1 MNESKTCK
9 KAMIILTGLI
19 MMSGL
24 IIFWKFIFGNQILA
38 YTDIGS
44 DTYDQYLMSYQ
55 TIINHL
61 KSGNFSLW
69 DFKNGYG
76 SNLYAMNL
84 YDPFLIIIYIT
95 GILFGAEKIYGLLV
109 WLQILRMVLAG
120 LFLYGFLSCFRLM
133 EKSKLIAAYMYALCG
148 YLVVWGQHYQFG
160 TVVVLFPLLLWM
172 AEKSLQQW
180 SCCFGLALVCAL
192 ECVCSLYFSYMQ
204 FVILGFYILFRIAWD
219 GKLFSKAG
227 ICQTGKTYGFMVLGI
242 GMGMFSLLPS
252 AFQIFSV
259 SGRMEGEPFLMRV
272 MKALCL
278 YPEAYY
284 ETLGKKFLS
293 GNLEGINSYSGYMN
307 IYESPN
313 VFLSVL
319 FVLAAAQFII
329 LMCSKHYSR
338 KQKILLL
345 LAVAAGA
352 FVLLIPLG
360 SMIFNGFSY
369 PFSRHTFLYL
379 PFFAWMTA
387 EVLHQSWEKGKINL
401 LVLLI
406 SGMAATSAYLEN
418 YMEKRNR
425 LPLALGILS
434 VAIVAA
440 LAGSIYLRRRKMRQA
455 AYAGLVAAVMIS
467 MSGDAYYSYNCQRAI
482 LEKEPSPY
490 FDELYNESIEDALSL
505 ISEQDDSFYR
515 VEKDYTAG
523 TSISCLN
530 AMAQNYNGVS
540 TYNSVINAGVSQY
553 LQEFWPNLQIM
564 NSTHFSFANAVQ
576 DDFQASFSNVKYVLS
591 KKQDLHVPGYEL
603 WQQCGD
609 IYIHRNMHTDGLGKF
624 YTKAFT
630 EQAYEAAKATTDWE
644 ALLSENVLCDT
655 VPSLTRQDSD
665 MEEYTKMAVASD
677 KQITQI
683 IQVSPNGFDAILQ
696 IPAVFQNDSKKY
708 ILEFDILFDPFISD
722 LNLTVGSNT
731 TIISA
736 DSENVH
742 VSLSLPSD
750 IHEVRIHQDE
760 VPVSQ
765 RAIIMNKRLYICPVQ
780 NLTSLSEGIHIN
792 RAERDSR
799 ISGTAQLDQNG
810 ILMMTIPYEDGWR
823 AYVDGKE
830 VEIHRVNYGF
840 SGIYLEKG
848 THSIRMEYHCPGF
861 APGVICSI
869 CCLVLLILI
878 WVYNLQKRKS

>member
-1 MNESKTCK
+1 MREAKTCRK
-9 KAMIILTGLI
+9 TIMILTGLI
-19 MMSGL
+19 LVSGL

-61 KSGNFSLW
+61 KTGNFSLW

-84 YDPFLIIIYIT
+84 YDPFLIMIYIT
-95 GILFGAEKIYGLLV
+95 GVLFSAEKIYGLLV

-148 YLVVWGQHYQFG
+148 YLVIWGQHYQFG

-172 AEKSLQQW
+172 AEKSLRQW

-192 ECVCSLYFSYMQ
+192 ECACSLYFSYMQ
-204 FVILGFYILFRIAWD
+204 FVVLGFYILFRIAWD
-219 GKLFSKAG
+219 GKLFSKTG

-252 AFQIFSV
+252 AFQIFGV
-259 SGRMEGEPFLMRV
+259 SGRMEGKPLLTRV
-272 MKALCL
+272 MEALCL

-293 GNLEGINSYSGYMN
+293 GNLEGINAYSGYMN

-313 VFLSVL
+313 IFLSVL
-319 FVLAAAQFII
+319 FVLAAAQFMM

-387 EVLHQSWEKGKINL
+387 EVLHQSWDKGKVNF

-406 SGMAATSAYLEN
+406 SGIAVTGVYLGN

-440 LAGSIYLRRRKMRQA
+440 WVGSIYLRRRKMRQM

-482 LEKEPSPY
+482 LEKEPSAY

-505 ISEQDDSFYR
+505 IREQDDSFYR
-515 VEKDYTAG
+515 VEKDYTTG

-530 AMAQNYNGVS
+530 SMAQNYNGVS
-540 TYNSVINAGVSQY
+540 TYNSVINAGVGQY

-630 EQAYEAAKATTDWE
+630 EKAYEAVKATTDRE
-644 ALLSENVLCDT
+644 ALLSANVLCDT
-655 VPSLTRQDSD
+655 VPSLIRQDSD
-665 MEEYTKMAVASD
+665 MEKYAKSAVASD
-677 KQITQI
+677 EQITQI
-683 IQVSPNGFDAILQ
+683 TSDGFDAILQ
-696 IPAVFQNDSKKY
+696 IPAMSQNDSEKY
-708 ILEFDILFDPFISD
+708 ILEFDLIFDTFISEI
-722 LNLTVGSNT
+722 NLTVGSNT
-731 TIISA
+731 TTISA
-736 DSENVH
+736 GPEAVH
-742 VSLSLPSD
+742 VSLSVPSD
-750 IHEVRIHQDE
+750 IHEVRIHQDQ
-760 VPVSQ
+760 VLVSQ
-765 RAIIMNKRLYICPVQ
+765 RAVITNKRLYMSQVQ
-780 NLTSLSEGIHIN
+780 DLTSLSEGIHFN
-792 RAERDSR
+792 KAERDSR
-799 ISGTAQLDQNG
+799 ISGTAQVNQDG
-810 ILMMTIPYEDGWR
+810 ILMMTIPYEDGWC
-823 AYVDGKE
+823 AFVDGEK
-830 VEIHRVNYGF
+830 VDIHRVNYGF

-848 THSIRMEYHCPGF
+848 SHSIQIEYHCPGF
-861 APGVICSI
+861 ASGVICSI
-869 CCLVLLILI
+869 CCLVLMILI
-878 WVYNLQKRKS
+878 GVIAARKERVEL